1 MVLIPS
7 CIHCTSGAKRSRG
20 DAADAGA
27 LLILMPRDP
36 LISPAIRRTR
46 STDSDNNPKLVH
58 VSYDQAKGKGDEEGK
73 AGGKLVVEKTDQVM
87 GSCAGAG

>member
-1 MVLIPS
+1 
-7 CIHCTSGAKRSRG
+7 
-20 DAADAGA
+20 
-27 LLILMPRDP
+27 MP
-36 LISPAIRRTR
+36 

-58 VSYDQAKGKGDEEGK
+58 VSYDQAKGKGDEEGGK